1 MKNTIFFL
9 TFLFAFNAFALGTLD
24 INVIHERSSFEIKET
39 ICGWSPDPE
48 KGFMPDGNGCFYTAY
63 EMKAPLKG
71 FSIVPRTGD
80 VPQAARAAYYIQ
92 FLGPDLPAQENLHAE
107 VTSGGKPVRS
117 IDSVYHDNT
126 LQGIAALETGE
137 ALRLYSDAEP
147 SYMYIYV
154 ITVIIIILG
163 MTFIVRRKDK

>member
-9 TFLFAFNAFALGTLD
+9 TFLFSLNASALGTLD

-39 ICGWSPDPE
+39 VCGWSPDPE

-71 FSIVPRTGD
+71 FSIASRTGD
-80 VPQAARAAYYIQ
+80 VPQPVRAAYYVQ
-92 FLGPDLPAQENLHAE
+92 FIGPDLPAQENLHAE
-107 VTSGGKPVRS
+107 VTSGGKAVRA
-117 IDSVYHDNT
+117 IDSIYHDNT
-126 LQGIAALETGE
+126 FQGIGALNTGE
-137 ALRLYSDAEP
+137 SLKLYSDAEP

-154 ITVIIIILG
+154 ITIVILILG
-163 MTFIVRRKDK
+163 ITFIVRRKNT